1 MSSEDETPNGRRL
14 RRQRLREITERTIA
28 MPRSQPPPEP
38 WEDTEEPSVTK
49 FVEHADGRVSVEGE
63 ADDVAKVL
71 AAARRA
77 KHPVLTRVQE
87 SMAPISKKL
96 DSKGGKAAAIATGI
110 VTVIGV
116 LLEVLRQLGVFKA
129 GP

>member
-1 MSSEDETPNGRRL
+1 MSSRDDRTPNGRQL
-14 RRQRLREITERTIA
+14 RRRRLREITERTIA
-28 MPRSQPPPEP
+28 MPESLPPSD
-38 WEDTEEPSVTK
+38 WEDNEEPSVTK

-71 AAARRA
+71 EAARRA

-87 SMAPISKKL
+87 SMAPISKKMNTP
-96 DSKGGKAAAIATGI
+96 GGKAAAIATGI

>member
-1 MSSEDETPNGRRL
+1 MA
-14 RRQRLREITERTIA
+14 RE
-28 MPRSQPPPEP
+28 SQLPEA

-49 FVEHADGRVSVEGE
+49 FIEHADGRVSVEGFG
-63 ADDVAKVL
+63 DDVAKVIE
-71 AAARRA
+71 AAKRA
-77 KHPVLTRVQE
+77 KHPSIYARAKE
-87 SMAPISKKL
+87 SIAPVSKRMNTP
-96 DSKGGKAAAIATGI
+96 GGKAAAIATGI